1 MQKYR
6 VALKEEFKGQELTFA
21 IFLEAKG
28 LFEAERNALE
38 EFPNASVIKIEE
50 DIAPDLGGFN

>member
-1 MQKYR
+1 
-6 VALKEEFKGQELTFA
+6 
-21 IFLEAKG
+21 